1 MGLNLFAVKK
11 RCQNYD
17 ITIFQ
22 TPKYGEIKGYEQVY
36 RMNIEAAGHEE
47 ALHHV
52 FCIFNVSDRKPRDY
66 DARFI
71 LTGDI
76 VLIDEVK
83 RGQTYYKLL
92 SGGWTKVN
100 RVHVR

>member
-11 RCQNYD
+11 RCQKYD
-17 ITIFQ
+17 ISIFQ
-22 TPKYGEIKGYEQVY
+22 TPKYGENKGYEQVY

-47 ALHHV
+47 ALHLV
-52 FCIFNVSDRKPRDY
+52 FCTFNVSDRVPRDY

-92 SGGWTKVN
+92 SGGWTKIN
-100 RVHVR
+100 RIQVR

>member
-1 MGLNLFAVKK
+1 MGLILFTVKK

-22 TPKYGEIKGYEQVY
+22 TPKFGEEKGYEQVY
-36 RMNIEAAGHEE
+36 RLNIKASGHNE
-47 ALHHV
+47 ALQHV
-52 FCIFNVSDRKPRDY
+52 FCMFNVSDRVPDDY
-66 DARFI
+66 EARFI
-71 LTGDI
+71 STGDI
-76 VLIDEVK
+76 LLIDEVK

-92 SGGWTKVN
+92 SGGWTKIN